1 MQWRVGTAIDA
12 RLEIFQRMHAATE
25 TSMDNESDMRTT
37 LMANGLL
44 VALAMMIVM
53 PNRSL
58 AHEPPVLQVIT
69 IEKDVNRPPFLE
81 EVRNL
86 REVAIRLA
94 PDVNFQ
100 VWDGYF
106 AGSYSGVL
114 SVLIEYP
121 SFAVMAATM
130 NNWHAD
136 SDYMRLA
143 PVLSSAGGNVQ
154 ANSLLVDVTPFP
166 VAKIEVTKK
175 RSTGAVMMLVPV
187 QLTGDIHAY
196 LALLERLNGVAQRVA
211 PDAKMRVWQGFLSGS
226 NTGMISV
233 LVEYQSMAKMVA
245 INDVLQIDPDWL
257 GIMEELESSGR
268 EILARSLLK
277 DVTMQ

>member
-1 MQWRVGTAIDA
+1 
-12 RLEIFQRMHAATE
+12 MHAATRTNIE
-25 TSMDNESDMRTT
+25 NEPDMRTT
-37 LMANGLL
+37 LTANGLL
-44 VALAMMIVM
+44 LALAMMVVM

-69 IEKDVNRPPFLE
+69 IEKDVNRPLFLD

-86 REVAIRLA
+86 REVALRLA

-121 SFAVMAATM
+121 SFAGMAATM

-136 SDYMRLA
+136 SEYMRLA
-143 PVLSSAGGNVQ
+143 RVLSSAGGNVQ

-166 VAKIEVTKK
+166 VAKTEVTKK
-175 RSTGAVMMLVPV
+175 KSTGAVMLLIPV
-187 QLTGDIHAY
+187 RVTGDIHAY
-196 LALLERLNGVAQRVA
+196 LVLLERLNGVAQRVA

-245 INDVLQIDPDWL
+245 INDVLQTDPAWL

-277 DVTMQ
+277 DVTVQ

>member
-1 MQWRVGTAIDA
+1 
-12 RLEIFQRMHAATE
+12 
-25 TSMDNESDMRTT
+25 MRTT
-37 LMANGLL
+37 LTTIGLL
-44 VALAMMIVM
+44 PALAMMIIM

-69 IEKDVNRPPFLE
+69 IEKDVNRPLFLD
-81 EVRNL
+81 EVRDL
-86 REVAIRLA
+86 REVALRLA

-136 SDYMRLA
+136 SEYMRLA
-143 PVLSSAGGNVQ
+143 RVLSSAGGNVQ

-166 VAKIEVTKK
+166 VAKTEVTKK
-175 RSTGAVMMLVPV
+175 KSTGAVMLLIPV
-187 QLTGDIHAY
+187 RVTGDIHAY
-196 LALLERLNGVAQRVA
+196 LALLERLNGVAQRVVA
-211 PDAKMRVWQGFLSGS
+211 PDARMRVWQGFLSGS

-245 INDVLQIDPDWL
+245 INDVLQTDPDWL
-257 GIMEELESSGR
+257 GIIEELESSGR

-277 DVTMQ
+277 DVTTQ